1 MTFTNSYNNDTQI
14 YVSEKKG
21 NYVFTKKELESKIN
35 NLHILYLQIHKVLGE
50 DYSDMGD
57 LIINV
62 YDDGR
67 LIDKLVIPKGEKSMK
82 TDYIFGDIE
91 KPK

>member
-1 MTFTNSYNNDTQI
+1 
-14 YVSEKKG
+14 
-21 NYVFTKKELESKIN
+21 
-35 NLHILYLQIHKVLGE
+35 
-50 DYSDMGD
+50 MGD

-67 LIDKLVIPKGEKSMK
+67 LIDKLVILKGEKSIK